1 MHKRIAPGLAVV
13 AAGLVVL
20 ASGPAPTAAQEKKAK
35 APAKAPAAGPKF
47 LYGHDLKVRPGGDKD
62 WPKARKVGLE
72 VYQHEVTIP
81 VGETDKKAVAFQVG
95 VTEDGFIGVA
105 PAGALGD
112 KKDAQWL
119 TGLDLLVRKGGEKE
133 FTQRTQRYGVEL
145 FRDLRSNRLV
155 YVCESGAFAFA
166 AVPGTLGTEK
176 GPKWHHGLAPKVR
189 EPEQETF
196 DKAKQFGVEVY
207 KDENTGGLVYASETG
222 SVSAGPAPAAAPDKN
237 KVADPKHSHGL
248 VLMVRK
254 ADETEFVTGKTR
266 RIGVEVFEDPNAG
279 NNLVYV
285 TETGSVAVVPS
296 PGKFRDAKGP
306 PKWRGAMALSAR
318 KPGDTDFGKAKRYG
332 VEVFEDIKT
341 GNLLFIT
348 ETGALAVLV
357 P

>member
-1 MHKRIAPGLAVV
+1 MHTRIAPGLAVV

-20 ASGPAPTAAQEKKAK
+20 ASGPAPTAAQDKGK
-35 APAKAPAAGPKF
+35 APAKLPAAGPKH

-62 WPKARKVGLE
+62 WPKARKIGLE
-72 VYQHEVTIP
+72 VYQHEVAVP
-81 VGETDKKAVAFQVG
+81 VGDGSEKKAIGFHVGITEEGVVG
-95 VTEDGFIGVA
+95 VF
-105 PAGALGD
+105 PAGPLGD

-133 FTQRTQRYGVEL
+133 FTQRTHRLGIEL
-145 FRDLRSNRLV
+145 FRDQRANQLI
-155 YVCESGAFAFA
+155 YACESGAFAFA
-166 AVPGTLGTEK
+166 PVPGNLSTEK

-196 DKAKQFGVEVY
+196 EKAKQFGVEVY
-207 KDENTGGLVYASETG
+207 KDENTGGLIYACETG
-222 SVSAGPAPAAAPDKN
+222 SISAGPAPTAAPDKN

-254 ADETEFVTGKTR
+254 ADEADFVTGKTKR
-266 RIGVEVFEDPNAG
+266 LGVEVFEDPNAA
-279 NNLVYV
+279 NNLIYV
-285 TETGSVAVVPS
+285 TEAGSVAVAPS
-296 PGKFRDAKGP
+296 AKFRDVKGP

-318 KPGDTDFGKAKRYG
+318 KAGDTDFAKAKRYG

-341 GNLLFIT
+341 GNLLFIS
-348 ETGALAVLV
+348 ETGSLAVLV